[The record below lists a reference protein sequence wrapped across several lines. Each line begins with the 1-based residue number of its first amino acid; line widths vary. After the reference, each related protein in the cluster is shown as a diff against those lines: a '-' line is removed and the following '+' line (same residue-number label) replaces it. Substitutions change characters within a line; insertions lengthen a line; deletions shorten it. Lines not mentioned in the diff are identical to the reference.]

1 MRRLDEGPEVDL
13 ETELLPPGA
22 DHLRTVMVSSVDGAA
37 TVDGRV
43 GSLTSPADQRL
54 LLTLRAV
61 SDVVLVGAGTVRAEG
76 YGPLRVA
83 DDVAARR
90 TSRGQTPHPGLAV
103 VTTSGRLDLDH
114 PLFTQAVTR
123 PLVLTTERSATAA
136 MAEVADVV
144 TVGTETLDLFGA
156 LARLR
161 ERGLRRIVCEGGAR
175 LNESLLGAGL
185 VDELVLTTSPSLVGG
200 DAARIVT
207 GPGLRPPRRARL
219 TQVLTEDDHLFTRWS
234 LREPVL
240 RPG

>member
-13 ETELLPPGA
+13 ETELLPPDT

-76 YGPLRVA
+76 YGPLRVE

-90 TSRGQTPHPGLAV
+90 VARGQTAHPGLAV
-103 VTTSGRLDLDH
+103 VSSSGRLDLGH
-114 PLFTQAVTR
+114 PLFTEAVTR
-123 PLVLTTERSATAA
+123 PLVLTTERSATDA

-144 TVGTETLDLFGA
+144 TAGADELDLAAA

-161 ERGLRRIVCEGGAR
+161 ERGLRRVVCEGGAR
-175 LNESLLGAGL
+175 LNESLLAADL

-200 DAARIVT
+200 DAARIVA

-219 TQVLTEDDHLFTRWS
+219 ASVLTEDDHLFTRWA
-234 LREPVL
+234 LR
-240 RPG
+240 